1 MIEKISYTFKILKK
15 LFMKDFYCKVYLH
28 FIILYKTLGA

>member
-1 MIEKISYTFKILKK
+1 MIEKISYTFKISNK

-28 FIILYKTLGA
+28 FIYKTLDA